1 MASFQ
6 DILGMLVPECQ
17 SVLDFAA
24 PRGGGGLFGDIWNS
38 YDVSQITTTIY
49 EHCFFLPRPVKRL

>member
-49 EHCFFLPRPVKRL
+49 EHCFFFT